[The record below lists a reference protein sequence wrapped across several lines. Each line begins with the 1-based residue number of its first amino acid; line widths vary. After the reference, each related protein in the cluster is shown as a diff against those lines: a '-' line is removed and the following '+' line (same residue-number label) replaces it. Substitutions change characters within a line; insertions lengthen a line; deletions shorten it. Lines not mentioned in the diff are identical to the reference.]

1 MVAKLP
7 LAVSVAMLMSS
18 PVAFAYNLLKNPDF
32 SGGTS
37 GWNVTH
43 SGGGTASWESYLS
56 GPADGIGGS
65 LRLDS
70 DTGASPTPAKSHA
83 DQCVDVSN
91 YFDIDVAVTKFDN
104 APGGGGT
111 TTFKLE
117 VYDGAACAGNIL
129 STITLPNA
137 GVPVPGNTG
146 ATWTEV
152 SVLGTPLP
160 SGAISAKINL
170 DATAPTSA
178 ISYVLV
184 DHILVVPP
192 DEIFPDDLEGN

>member
-1 MVAKLP
+1 MSTKLP
-7 LAVSVAMLMSS
+7 SAVLIALLTAS
-18 PVAFAYNLLKNPDF
+18 PTAFAWNLLTNPDF
-32 SGGTS
+32 NGGTS

-43 SGGGTASWESYLS
+43 TGGGTASWESYLS
-56 GPADGIGGS
+56 GPGSGGS

-70 DTGASPTPAKSHA
+70 DTGASPTPATSHA
-83 DQCVDVSN
+83 DQCVDVSK

-104 APGGGGT
+104 SPGGGGT

-117 VYDGAACAGNIL
+117 VYDQAGCAGNIL
-129 STITLPNA
+129 STINLPNA

-160 SGAISAKINL
+160 SGGISAKISL
-170 DATAPTSA
+170 DATAPTFSIA
-178 ISYVLV
+178 YFLV
-184 DHILVVPP
+184 DHIQVVPA
-192 DEIFPDDLEGN
+192 DEIFPDAFEGN